1 MRMQPAEK
9 RAGSPGNLVRVPKPD
24 GKKVT
29 KRWVITGCRG
39 QLGTALVRQLEAD
52 PESEILAAVD
62 LPELDVADPEA
73 VLRLFDGLA
82 GDADVVVNAAAF
94 THVDRCERDPEN
106 ARRANADAPGLLA
119 RACDRVGCSLVHVS
133 TDYVFSGEIDP
144 EQSPPQAYRED
155 DPTGPKS
162 EYGRSKLAGEE
173 RVREISKEFLIV
185 RTSWVFGR
193 GRNFVAAIVGQAES
207 RQRGEAQGALRVV
220 DDQSGRP
227 TYAVDL
233 ASGIRSLCG
242 LEAVGTY
249 HLAGG
254 GEASWWELAR
264 ATLDAAGY
272 SDVVVDRIR
281 TSDLDLDAPRPAYS
295 VLDCSKAAEQGVC
308 LRDWRAALDAY
319 LGSEDSPIQLQAL
332 P

>member
-1 MRMQPAEK
+1 MQPAEK
-9 RAGSPGNLVRVPKPD
+9 RAGSSGHQLRLPKPD
-24 GKKVT
+24 GMKVT
-29 KRWVITGCRG
+29 TRWVIIGCRG

-73 VLRLFDGLA
+73 VVRLFDGLG

-94 THVDRCERDPEN
+94 THVDRCERDPEG

-119 RACDRVGCSLVHVS
+119 RACDRVGCGLVHVS

-144 EQSPPQAYRED
+144 EQARPQAYRED
-155 DPTGPKS
+155 DPTGPNS

-173 RVREISKEFLIV
+173 RVREISGEFLIV

-264 ATLDAAGY
+264 ATLDSAGY
-272 SDVVVDRIR
+272 TDVVVDRIR

-295 VLDCSKAAEQGVC
+295 VLDCSKAAEQGVR

-319 LGSEDSPIQLQAL
+319 LGSEDSPVQLQAL
-332 P
+332 S